1 MAVSLDRT
9 QLKVVRGVRNAV
21 GVVIPLAFGIATD
34 QVAAGV
40 AIAGGALLV
49 GFVDLGAGYA
59 TRARVMLVCTGL
71 VGVSVFVAT
80 LAGGV
85 DWLLCILMV
94 IWGFGAGLSVSLR
107 RAPSLVALNA
117 AIALLLAPFY
127 SGDFVDSL
135 DRAGLT
141 IVGGL
146 LQTGLALATWP
157 LAPSRPEH
165 EAV

>member
-1 MAVSLDRT
+1 MAVALDRS
-9 QLKVVRGVRNAV
+9 QLKVVRGGRNAV
-21 GVVIPLAFGIATD
+21 GAVIPVASGLAAPRL
-34 QVAAGV
+34 AAGV

-94 IWGFGAGLSVSLR
+94 IWGFCAGLSVSLG
-107 RAPSLVALNA
+107 RAPSLVTLNA
-117 AIALLLAPFY
+117 
-127 SGDFVDSL
+127 
-135 DRAGLT
+135 T
-141 IVGGL
+141 I
-146 LQTGLALATWP
+146 
-157 LAPSRPEH
+157 
-165 EAV
+165 